1 MNMMNDSRFLQN
13 VLDFGQVGK
22 DKINEETIE
31 FLLPYMELENFT
43 SQVRPPHLLGL
54 SMHAAAPTD
63 RPIPVYVW
71 LALTGAGGQE
81 RLGGG

>member
-43 SQVRPPHLLGL
+43 SQVRPPTH
-54 SMHAAAPTD
+54 HT
-63 RPIPVYVW
+63 
-71 LALTGAGGQE
+71 LTC
-81 RLGGG
+81 